1 MDRLWA
7 PWRMEYIDT
16 AKDTEKPDRCV
27 FCSALDSENDAAQI
41 LERRST
47 CFALMNKY
55 PYNNGHLMVAPNK
68 HVASLDC
75 LNRDEYA
82 DLFELVRDMQATLDA
97 TMQPHGYNVGINLGR
112 VAGAG
117 VPGHIHIHIVPRWNG
132 DMNFMPVIGD
142 TKVIPQALSDT
153 YSMLKAKKTE
163 LFDNK
168 R

>member
-7 PWRMEYIDT
+7 PWRMEYIDS
-16 AKDTEKPDRCV
+16 AKDTEKSDQCI
-27 FCSALDSENDAAQI
+27 FCYALESEDIDAQV
-41 LERRST
+41 LERRAT

-68 HVASLDC
+68 HIASLESMT
-75 LNRDEYA
+75 RDELA
-82 DLFELVRDMQATLDA
+82 DLLELVRDMQAVLDA
-97 TMQPHGYNVGINLGR
+97 VTQPHGYNVGINMGR

-142 TKVIPQALSDT
+142 TKVIPQALTDT
-153 YSMLKAKKTE
+153 YNILKAKGCE
-163 LFDNK
+163 LFDKK